1 MFMLGAVLFLLA
13 VLFFVFVWSDRNRL
27 LRQRDLLENDRHRM
41 AEQKVELE
49 IWNTELQVWYESLEE
64 QQRQLEQDREELRM
78 LTASKQPPPT
88 SPSEDTAPPTKSHT
102 RHRNPFKGKNIKDDI
117 GSK

>member
-27 LRQRDLLENDRHRM
+27 LRQRNLLENDRRRM
-41 AEQKVELE
+41 AERQVELE

-64 QQRQLEQDREELRM
+64 QQTQLEKDKEEIRM
-78 LTASKQPPPT
+78 LTASKQPFSTIPI
-88 SPSEDTAPPTKSHT
+88 EDTTTTKIRTQRRS
-102 RHRNPFKGKNIKDDI
+102 PFKGKNLKDD
-117 GSK
+117 K